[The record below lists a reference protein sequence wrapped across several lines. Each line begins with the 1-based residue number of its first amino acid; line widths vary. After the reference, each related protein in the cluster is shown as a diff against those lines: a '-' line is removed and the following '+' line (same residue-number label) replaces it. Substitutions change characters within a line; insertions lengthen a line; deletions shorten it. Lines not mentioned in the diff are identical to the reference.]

1 VRPARRL
8 SPLTPLLKG
17 PIVFLAIL
25 GGAWQQ
31 LLNPESLAGT
41 SVFVLL
47 ALFAG
52 LAMGA
57 ASWLRT
63 SYWIDERELRIDTGL
78 VSRQSRRIRIDR
90 LQGVDIVQPFVARI
104 FGHAQLN
111 FDVAGG
117 DTEGSLAF
125 LRLAEA
131 EEVRS
136 VLLERRDELRSAASP
151 PAVGDTSQAPPAQ
164 ERELARLDLGLLARS
179 TVLSFEMVIFVVGAA
194 VTVGTT
200 VLTGSATAAVGLAL
214 PALLGGGIA
223 LFRQVNNNHGHVVS
237 DTPAGLV
244 LRRGLLSLSRQTV
257 ALPRV
262 QGVRISEPL
271 LWRPFG
277 WARLEV
283 SLAGGMGSGEQQGLT
298 SSVLMPV
305 APREQVRALAE
316 HALRGLDPDAVPLVA
331 VPRRARW
338 RAPVS
343 FRWQAVGATPEAV
356 VSRRGFL
363 TRRTDVV
370 PTTRVQSLGLVQGPW
385 SRKLGLADLEVH
397 SPVGTVRVLGRF
409 RDEVGA
415 RAELDRLVLDTRAAR
430 RGGAPTDRDGVS
442 QPTPGSR

>member
-1 VRPARRL
+1 MFV
-8 SPLTPLLKG
+8 
-17 PIVFLAIL
+17 AIL

-31 LLNPESLAGT
+31 LLDPEARAGT
-41 SVFVLL
+41 TVFVVL
-47 ALFAG
+47 ALIAG
-52 LAMGA
+52 LGMGA

-78 VSRQSRRIRIDR
+78 LSRQSRRIRIDR

-125 LRLAEA
+125 LRVAEA
-131 EEVRS
+131 EQVRS
-136 VLLERRDELRSAASP
+136 LLLERRDQLRS
-151 PAVGDTSQAPPAQ
+151 VGSSADAGTSQSSRSSQSWQGSEPAAPEP
-164 ERELARLDLGLLARS
+164 ERELARLDLRLLALS
-179 TVLSFEMVIFVVGAA
+179 TILSFEMVLFVVGVAA
-194 VTVGTT
+194 TGIAALV
-200 VLTGSATAAVGLAL
+200 TGSVAAAFGLAV

-223 LFRQVNNNHGHVVS
+223 LFRQVNSNHGHVVS

-257 ALPRV
+257 ALNRV

-283 SLAGGMGSGEQQGLT
+283 SVAGGQRGGEQQSLT

-305 APREQVRALAE
+305 APREEIRALAR
-316 HALRGLDPDAVPLVA
+316 HALQGIDADAVELDL

-343 FRWQAVGATPEAV
+343 FRWQALGATTTMV

-363 TRRTDVV
+363 TRRTDAV
-370 PTTRVQSLGLVQGPW
+370 PTSRVQSLGLVQGPW
-385 SRKLGLADLEVH
+385 SRRLRLADLEVH
-397 SPVGTVRVLGRF
+397 SPVGTVRVVGRF
-409 RDEVGA
+409 RDQTEA
-415 RAELDRLVLDTRAAR
+415 RAFLDRLAVDTRTAR
-430 RGGAPTDRDGVS
+430 WGGEH
-442 QPTPGSR
+442 GSDPV